1 MTFMSTIQNTDTIY
15 ALKFINWNQWMMLTN
30 VNKWF
35 QSFIRDNYRL
45 IRKFLNMPMIN
56 CFSLSEHINLFDNS
70 DDLKTKV
77 KSKSFVIEID
87 NKYIVNDDQKISLN
101 IVIDTSGSTKTKEGA
116 KTRYEWFCD
125 AVKQIPFEKINN
137 LNLIQIS
144 FFDNTIKKQ
153 YRFTLAEYKIY
164 METENEL
171 SGPNPFGGGTMLYIS
186 ILKSEET
193 LISHVQNDKIISLIL
208 TDGETLEKQSSISTF
223 SSNRNN
229 YNLTLQNLSEKS
241 CTRIFIGVGALDKE
255 VGKCGSAI
263 FIPSGEKLNQFIKP
277 IIDLSNNIN
286 ITQFKIECMN
296 DSLLKKELLDEYSED
311 EIIEVNIISQ
321 INDIKLPCIEPKT
334 VSTTCITLKLNK
346 GLEKLN
352 PNEKFGLMNAIRENK
367 TFVHKEYDQDNF
379 WRKLQ
384 NIKTCE
390 NIKENIIIHFQV
402 SYFVNGIKYK
412 EIISHRLKLNFS
424 NDINPLLPLTIE
436 KEKAIV
442 NAIQNELLKTGNMN
456 NVIEF
461 GMQQDR
467 TSQAYQ
473 MSQALHQTPTSLRQ
487 SSAAAF
493 TAAAAMP
500 TLQRQTSQ
508 AVNDSDSDDDQYVP
522 PMVNRLSTAPNN
534 TNFGMITGA
543 AAAAISGYSH
553 SRRGLRQS
561 AEPGAPRAPR
571 LSRALAQDLNDDSEF
586 LFDTSPNR
594 NLFHNENDKEI
605 QRLENNHYEFNSL
618 SRVITRSNKIHALDL
633 EGCENPRP
641 KKQRR
646 IKSNE
651 I

>member
-15 ALKFINWNQWMMLTN
+15 ALKFLNWDHWMMLTN

-144 FFDNTIKKQ
+144 FFDNIIRKQ

-241 CTRIFIGVGALDKE
+241 CTRI
-255 VGKCGSAI
+255 
-263 FIPSGEKLNQFIKP
+263 
-277 IIDLSNNIN
+277 
-286 ITQFKIECMN
+286 
-296 DSLLKKELLDEYSED
+296 
-311 EIIEVNIISQ
+311 
-321 INDIKLPCIEPKT
+321 
-334 VSTTCITLKLNK
+334 
-346 GLEKLN
+346 
-352 PNEKFGLMNAIRENK
+352 
-367 TFVHKEYDQDNF
+367 
-379 WRKLQ
+379 
-384 NIKTCE
+384 
-390 NIKENIIIHFQV
+390 
-402 SYFVNGIKYK
+402 
-412 EIISHRLKLNFS
+412 
-424 NDINPLLPLTIE
+424 
-436 KEKAIV
+436 
-442 NAIQNELLKTGNMN
+442 
-456 NVIEF
+456 
-461 GMQQDR
+461 
-467 TSQAYQ
+467 
-473 MSQALHQTPTSLRQ
+473 
-487 SSAAAF
+487 
-493 TAAAAMP
+493 
-500 TLQRQTSQ
+500 
-508 AVNDSDSDDDQYVP
+508 
-522 PMVNRLSTAPNN
+522 
-534 TNFGMITGA
+534 
-543 AAAAISGYSH
+543 
-553 SRRGLRQS
+553 
-561 AEPGAPRAPR
+561 
-571 LSRALAQDLNDDSEF
+571 
-586 LFDTSPNR
+586 
-594 NLFHNENDKEI
+594 
-605 QRLENNHYEFNSL
+605 
-618 SRVITRSNKIHALDL
+618 
-633 EGCENPRP
+633 
-641 KKQRR
+641 
-646 IKSNE
+646 
-651 I
+651 

>member
-1 MTFMSTIQNTDTIY
+1 MTFMSTIQKTDTINS
-15 ALKFINWNQWMMLTN
+15 LKFLNWNQWVRLTHI
-30 VNKWF
+30 NKWL
-35 QSFIRDNYRL
+35 QSFIRDNYKL
-45 IRKFLNMPMIN
+45 IRKFLNMPIIN
-56 CFSLSEHINLFDNS
+56 SFSLSHHINLFDNS
-70 DDLKTKV
+70 NDLKTKV

-87 NKYIVNDDQKISLN
+87 NNYIVKDNQKISLN
-101 IVIDTSGSTKTKEGA
+101 IVIDTSGSTKAMEGA

-137 LNLIQIS
+137 LNLIQLS

-153 YRFTLAEYKIY
+153 YIFTLAEYKIY

-171 SGPNPFGGGTMLYIS
+171 SGPNPFGGGTILYNS
-186 ILKSEET
+186 ILESEET
-193 LISHVQNDKIISLIL
+193 LISHVHNNKIISLIL
-208 TDGETLEKQSSISTF
+208 TDGETLEKQNSITTF
-223 SSNRNN
+223 STNYNN
-229 YNLTLQNLSEKS
+229 YNLTLQNLSKKS

-286 ITQFKIECMN
+286 ITQFKIECIN
-296 DSLLKKELLDEYSED
+296 NSLLKKNLLEEYSED
-311 EIIEVNIISQ
+311 SIQEVNVISQ
-321 INDIKLPCIEPKT
+321 INDVKLPCIEPNT
-334 VSTTCITLKLNK
+334 LSTNCITLKLNN
-346 GLEKLN
+346 GFEKLN
-352 PNEKFGLMNAIRENK
+352 PNEKFELMNAIRENK
-367 TFVHKEYDQDNF
+367 TFHYKDYNEDNF
-379 WRKLQ
+379 WTKLK
-384 NIKTCE
+384 NIKKCE
-390 NIKENIIIHFQV
+390 TIKENIIIHLQV

-424 NDINPLLPLTIE
+424 NDKNPLISLKTE
-436 KEKAIV
+436 KETAIV

-461 GMQQDR
+461 GMQQDI

-508 AVNDSDSDDDQYVP
+508 AVNDSDSDDDQYMP

-534 TNFGMITGA
+534 TIFGMITGA
-543 AAAAISGYSH
+543 AAAAVSGHSH
-553 SRRGLRQS
+553 SRSGLRQS
-561 AEPGAPRAPR
+561 ARAPR
-571 LSRALAQDLNDDSEF
+571 LSRALAQDFNDSDSDSDGF
-586 LFDTSPNR
+586 LFGTNVNR
-594 NLFHNENDKEI
+594 NLFHDENDKEI
-605 QRLENNHYEFNSL
+605 QRIDNNHYEFNCL
-618 SRVITRSNKIHALDL
+618 PRVSTRSNRIHALDL
-633 EGCENPRP
+633 EGNDNPRP